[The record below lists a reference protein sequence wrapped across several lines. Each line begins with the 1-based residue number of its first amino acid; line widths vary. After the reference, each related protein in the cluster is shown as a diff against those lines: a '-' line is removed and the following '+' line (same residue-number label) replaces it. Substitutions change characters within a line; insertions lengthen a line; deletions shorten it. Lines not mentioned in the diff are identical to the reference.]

1 VTDRDRQLLREAVLE
16 TLRKLEAERK
26 TANEERQ
33 KTLDCEER
41 SLVACLDHDVNH
53 ESLAERIIEEYK
65 ALKGTD
71 NGS

>member
-1 VTDRDRQLLREAVLE
+1 MTDRDRKLLRQAVLE

-33 KTLDCEER
+33 KTLDCEEH
-41 SLVACLDHDVNH
+41 SLLACLDHDVNH

-65 ALKGTD
+65 ALKGQSD
-71 NGS
+71 G